1 VDVRIGDPSA
11 ASRVD
16 ALELEARYPKD
27 ALSSFFAHLEVYR
40 SEDAA
45 FNRAQAR
52 IREIKEI
59 YGPEV
64 IRGTSE
70 SYCAYLDPDMTWECG
85 GSRGLVYAEATI
97 SPNANAYRP
106 YATGTAS
113 ALLDYAEKRRASG
126 PARSPPSG
134 SAARSRRAC
143 SVAR

>member
-1 VDVRIGDPSA
+1 MDPVIA
-11 ASRVD
+11 VGLGAVLVGVVAVVAFR
-16 ALELEARYPKD
+16 
-27 ALSSFFAHLEVYR
+27 LSHR
-40 SEDAA
+40 S
-45 FNRAQAR
+45 QAR

-70 SYCAYLDPDMTWECG
+70 SYCAYLDPDMAWECG

-113 ALLDYAEKRRASG
+113 ALLDYAEEKARVGAS
-126 PARSPPSG
+126 
-134 SAARSRRAC
+134 
-143 SVAR
+143 